1 MVAYVIAGALMV
13 VGVFLLYAG
22 SYRNPLVFDD
32 GIIASILRQDAAGAC
47 APLGR
52 RCLPYLTFGLTYLGA
67 GADLFWLRF
76 GNVLCHA
83 AAALACFFF
92 LDRLF
97 DAVRRTGPPHAEES
111 FPRQDHLLA
120 FCGALL
126 FAVHPV
132 TVYGVAYLS
141 QRSVVMATLFSLLGL
156 GAFARALALGDRR
169 WLWLSVLLYVMAVF
183 SKEHA
188 VMLPAVAAA
197 MAVLLGKRLP
207 GSRLDWAALAAVAL
221 CAAAA
226 VTLSVRPIIG
236 TPYEDYVR
244 QLKAFEGAAATTGPY
259 LSSALTQTYLFFKYL
274 LLWLVPYPGWMS
286 IDLRQPI
293 AGGMLAWP
301 YAPAAVAFLAYGL
314 AAMLLTLRR
323 GTPGLLG
330 FGLLMPWL
338 LFLTEF
344 VTVRL
349 QEPFVLYR
357 SYLWMAG
364 FPAILP
370 FVTRRWP
377 ARRIVAGCAVL
388 ALAFSVGARD
398 RLATFSSELALWD
411 DAVRKNT
418 DLSLDFVARG
428 YVNRAAALLRVH
440 RLDEALGDLD
450 IALKLDPRSA
460 HAYTNRGSVRLRMAE
475 AAAALPDFDR
485 AIELDAALAEPHSE
499 RCAALLIL
507 GQPGRALESC
517 NAALRLAP
525 AHPTALSNRALLHM
539 REQRTQEA
547 LADLDRLLASD
558 PANAQA
564 LYNRGRIH
572 HGLGKTAEAERDL
585 RQSCRTGFKPA
596 C

>member
-1 MVAYVIAGALMV
+1 MVAYGIAGALMV
-13 VGVFLLYAG
+13 AGVFLLYAG

-32 GIIASILRQDAAGAC
+32 GIIDSILRQDAAGAC

-52 RCLPYLTFGLTYLGA
+52 RCLPYLTFSLTTLGA

-83 AAALACFFF
+83 MAALACFFF

-97 DAVRRTGPPHAEES
+97 DAVRRAGPPHAEENS
-111 FPRQDHLLA
+111 PRRDRLLA

-207 GSRLDWAALAAVAL
+207 GSRLDWAGLAAVAL

-236 TPYEDYVR
+236 APYEDHVR
-244 QLKAFEGAAATTGPY
+244 GLKAFEGAAATMGPY
-259 LSSALTQTYLFFKYL
+259 LSSALTQSYLFFKYL
-274 LLWLVPYPGWMS
+274 LFWLVPYPGWMS

-323 GTPGLLG
+323 GTLGLLG
-330 FGLLMPWL
+330 FGLLTPWL

-344 VTVRL
+344 VTVRI

-370 FVTRRWP
+370 FVMRRWP

-418 DLSLDFVARG
+418 NLSLDFVARG

-440 RLDEALGDLD
+440 RLDEALADLD

-485 AIELDAALAEPHSE
+485 AIALGSAFAEPHSE
-499 RCAALLIL
+499 RCAALLML
-507 GQPGRALESC
+507 GQPARALESC

-539 REQRTQEA
+539 RAQRTQEA

-564 LYNRGRIH
+564 LYHRGRIH
-572 HGLGKTAEAERDL
+572 RGLGRTAEAERDL
-585 RQSCRTGFKPA
+585 RRSCKAGFKPA

>member
-1 MVAYVIAGALMV
+1 MVAYGIAGTLMA

-32 GIIASILRQDAAGAC
+32 GIIESILRQDAAGAC

-52 RCLPYLTFGLTYLGA
+52 RCLPYLTFALTYLAA

-76 GNVLCHA
+76 GNVMCHA
-83 AAALACFFF
+83 MAALACFFF

-97 DAVRRTGPPHAEES
+97 DAVRRAGPSRTEENA
-111 FPRQDHLLA
+111 PRRDRLLA

-141 QRSVVMATLFSLLGL
+141 QRSVVMATLFSLLSL
-156 GAFARALALGDRR
+156 GAFARALALGHRR
-169 WLWLSVLLYVMAVF
+169 WLWLSALLYVMAVF

-197 MAVLLGKRLP
+197 MAVLVGKRPP
-207 GSRLDWAALAAVAL
+207 GSRLDWAALATVAL

-226 VTLSVRPIIG
+226 VTLSVRPVIG
-236 TPYEDYVR
+236 IPYEDYAR
-244 QLKAFEGAAATTGPY
+244 ALKAFEAEGRTAGPY
-259 LSSALTQTYLFFKYL
+259 LSSVMTQAYLFFKYL

-301 YAPAAVAFLAYGL
+301 YGPGAMAFLAYGV
-314 AAMLLTLRR
+314 AAALLILRR
-323 GTPGLLG
+323 GTLGLLG

-338 LFLTEF
+338 LFFTEF
-344 VTVRL
+344 ATVRI

-357 SYLWMAG
+357 GYLWMAG
-364 FPAILP
+364 LPAILP

-388 ALAFSVGARD
+388 ALAFSVGTRD

-418 DLSLDFVARG
+418 DLTLDFVARG
-428 YVNRAAALLRVH
+428 YVNRAVALMRVH
-440 RLDEALGDLD
+440 RLDEALADLGV
-450 IALKLDPRSA
+450 ALKLDPRSA
-460 HAYTNRGSVRLRMAE
+460 HAYANRGSVRLRMAE

-485 AIELDAALAEPHSE
+485 AIALDPAFAEPHSE

-507 GQPGRALESC
+507 GQPARALESC
-517 NAALRLAP
+517 DAALRLAP
-525 AHPTALSNRALLHM
+525 AHPTALSNRGLIY
-539 REQRTQEA
+539 R
-547 LADLDRLLASD
+547 
-558 PANAQA
+558 
-564 LYNRGRIH
+564 
-572 HGLGKTAEAERDL
+572 GLGRTAEAERDL
-585 RQSCRTGFKPA
+585 RESCRTGFKPA
-596 C
+596 CPGLP